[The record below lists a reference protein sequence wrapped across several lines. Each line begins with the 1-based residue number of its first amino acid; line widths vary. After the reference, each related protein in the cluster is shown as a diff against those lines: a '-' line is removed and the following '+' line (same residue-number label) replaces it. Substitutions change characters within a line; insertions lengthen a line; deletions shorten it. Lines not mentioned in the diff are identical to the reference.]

1 MDTIEEV
8 IPIAVEGT
16 FHHRLK
22 VKDSNKV
29 KEL

>member
-16 FHHRLK
+16 FHHHLHDK
-22 VKDSNKV
+22 ENNNV
-29 KEL
+29 KEV